1 MDDAMA
7 AAELLIDTSIL
18 IDYLRKSQKQQTLF
32 YRLSSQF
39 DYSISSITHF
49 EFMVGATPNNRPFIQ
64 QLLQDLPVL
73 AFDIACANQAAA
85 IHQELKMQNQL
96 LPMADILIAATAITY
111 DSPLLTLNRKHF
123 ERIKLLKLHDTV

>member
-85 IHQELKMQNQL
+85 IHQELKMQNLVTRQFQ
-96 LPMADILIAATAITY
+96 
-111 DSPLLTLNRKHF
+111 RK
-123 ERIKLLKLHDTV
+123 